1 MKQKI
6 FAVHH
11 GVFIIPKDLKL
22 LVQEGLEVSFGI
34 FPGYREPDIFQCA
47 RMVLEVAV
55 YD

>member
-11 GVFIIPKDLKL
+11 GVLIIPKDLKL
-22 LVQEGLEVSFGI
+22 LLQEGVKVSFGI

-47 RMVLEVAV
+47 GMVLEVAA

>member
-6 FAVHH
+6 FALHH
-11 GVFIIPKDLKL
+11 GVLIIPKQLKFL
-22 LVQEGLEVSFGI
+22 FQEGLKVTFGV

-47 RMVLEVAV
+47 RMVQEVAV